1 MSAPKDT
8 SLPATSPEFNTV
20 RYAAF
25 ARQLAD
31 NALAGKP
38 TETIL
43 QQILLTRQI
52 ERNGKTS

>member
-1 MSAPKDT
+1 MPAPSNT
-8 SLPATSPEFNTV
+8 ALPSTAPEFNTV

-52 ERNGKTS
+52 ERNGKA